1 MGYTLEEAIKIMLE
15 WIIMLK
21 IIMLSLTVMSV
32 LSGCVNMDSL
42 NVRPSKTSV
51 TYGHT
56 ATTNDTI
63 KDAKNDS
70 TTTADSNKQSWTIK
84 QEFIWGKNK

>member
-1 MGYTLEEAIKIMLE
+1 MNWSLFLVQCMRIMTMKKL
-15 WIIMLK
+15 MFS
-21 IIMLSLTVMSV
+21 MAVVSALSI
-32 LSGCVNMDSL
+32 LSGCVNTDSL

-70 TTTADSNKQSWTIK
+70 TTTADSEKQSWTVK
-84 QEFIWGKNK
+84 QEFKWE

>member
-1 MGYTLEEAIKIMLE
+1 
-15 WIIMLK
+15 
-21 IIMLSLTVMSV
+21 
-32 LSGCVNMDSL
+32 MDSL
-42 NVRPSKTSV
+42 SVKPSKTTV

-70 TTTADSNKQSWTIK
+70 TTTADSEKQSWTVK
-84 QEFIWGKNK
+84 QEFKWE

>member
-1 MGYTLEEAIKIMLE
+1 
-15 WIIMLK
+15 
-21 IIMLSLTVMSV
+21 MLSLTVMSV
-32 LSGCVNMDSL
+32 LSGCVNTDSL

-51 TYGHT
+51 TCGHT

-70 TTTADSNKQSWTIK
+70 TTTADSNKQSWTVK
-84 QEFIWGKNK
+84 QEFKWE

>member
-1 MGYTLEEAIKIMLE
+1 MFSMAVVSA
-15 WIIMLK
+15 
-21 IIMLSLTVMSV
+21 LSI
-32 LSGCVNMDSL
+32 LSGCVNTDSL

-70 TTTADSNKQSWTIK
+70 TTTADSNKQSWNIK
-84 QEFIWGKNK
+84 QEFVWGRDK